1 MTASDIFSEPL
12 LVVVGPTAIGKTDLS
27 LRIARQYNC
36 EIISVDSMQVYRHMD
51 IGTAKA
57 SLRERNEIP
66 HHLIDIID
74 PDQDYDAARFAS
86 DASQAIR
93 NIRSRGRLPLLTG
106 GTGLYLRTLFAG
118 IFPGAP
124 VDEKIRA
131 ELRMRLQTE
140 GCSKLHEEL
149 AAVDCLSAERIHK
162 NDSQR
167 LLRALEVYYTSGVP
181 WSEHL
186 RSHKSQ
192 APPSLFSN
200 TLEIGLTCDRGELYD
215 RINRRCQMMLESG
228 LEGEVRKL
236 LEMGYGRKLK
246 SFGAIGYRHM
256 TGYIDQEYSW
266 QEMAELLARDT
277 RRYAKRQYTW
287 FKTMERLKW
296 HEAKAREE
304 IIGAVGNWLEK
315 QQNGG
320 S

>member
-1 MTASDIFSEPL
+1 MTASDIFNEPL

-27 LRIARQYNC
+27 LHLARQYNC

-57 SLRERNEIP
+57 SLQERNEIP

-74 PDQDYDAARFAS
+74 PDEDYDAARFAG
-86 DASQAIR
+86 DAAQAICD
-93 NIRSRGRLPLLTG
+93 IRSRGRLPLLTG
-106 GTGLYLRTLFAG
+106 GTGLYLRALFAG

-131 ELRMRLQTE
+131 GLRLRLQTE

-149 AAVDCLSAERIHK
+149 AAIDRLSAERIHK
-162 NDSQR
+162 HDTQR

-186 RSHKSQ
+186 KRHASQ
-192 APPSLFSN
+192 VQPSLFIN
-200 TLEIGLTCDRGELYD
+200 TLEIGLTCDRGQLYD
-215 RINRRCQMMLESG
+215 RINRRCQMMLEYG
-228 LEGEVRKL
+228 LEEEVRKL
-236 LEMGYGRKLK
+236 LEMGYGRELK
-246 SFGAIGYRHM
+246 AFGAIGYRHM
-256 TGYIDQEYSW
+256 AGYIDREYSR

-296 HEAKAREE
+296 YEAKAKEE
-304 IIGAVGNWLEK
+304 IIGAVGKWLEK
-315 QQNGG
+315 QQNRR